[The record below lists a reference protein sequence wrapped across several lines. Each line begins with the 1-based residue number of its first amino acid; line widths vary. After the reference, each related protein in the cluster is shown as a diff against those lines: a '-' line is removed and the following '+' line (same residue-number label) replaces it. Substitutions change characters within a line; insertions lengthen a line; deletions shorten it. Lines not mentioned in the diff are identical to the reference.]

1 MTLLEFSK
9 KFPTEKSCRLH
20 FKSVR
25 DKEGV
30 IFKKC
35 GDKVQNYLNEFMYK
49 LNRRYFKEALFDRL
63 LITSVFNYG

>member
-25 DKEGV
+25 DKEG
-30 IFKKC
+30 ITCKKC
-35 GDKVQNYLNEFMYK
+35 NHKDHYWLQYK
-49 LNRRYFKEALFDRL
+49 EQ
-63 LITSVFNYG
+63 